1 MTCFAI
7 ILLTWMILFVGTA
20 LAIGLLSIA
29 AALIVIAVVA
39 ALAFLIYFLRAFFPR
54 FVQIGRWSA
63 QLRNLGFL
71 LGLLVGIAVLWYML
85 NQAGIELPTWALLAI
100 GIPLGLLFLILFL
113 LALVVWLVRLF
124 RYSWPLLRNAFWDI
138 HFRIVA
144 LSWRIIIGIPLGFIW
159 FFYRP
164 PLRWLVAMVL
174 FYFRGVAAGV
184 AWFLYNPPLRELV
197 QVWLFFARL
206 AARFVAWV
214 MYNPPV
220 RWLIDLAIF
229 SLRLSARFV
238 SSIVY
243 AVWSW
248 WPIGG
253 VRDKLRKGLTV
264 ESQSYQDYHHPH
276 NHSSPAA

>member
-1 MTCFAI
+1 MTCFAV
-7 ILLTWMILFVGTA
+7 ILLAWMILFVGTG

-29 AALIVIAVVA
+29 AALIIIAIVA
-39 ALAFLIYFLRAFFPR
+39 ALAFLVYFLRAFFPR

-71 LGLLVGIAVLWYML
+71 LALLVGLFAVWYLL
-85 NQAGIELPTWALLAI
+85 NQAGIALPTWVLLAI
-100 GIPLGLLFLILFL
+100 GIPLGLIFLILFL

-144 LSWRIIIGIPLGFIW
+144 LSWRIVIGIPLGFIW

-184 AWFLYNPPLRELV
+184 AWVLYNPPLRELIRV
-197 QVWLFFARL
+197 SLFFARL
-206 AARFVAWV
+206 AARIVAWIL
-214 MYNPPV
+214 YNPPV

-243 AVWSW
+243 AIWSW
-248 WPIGG
+248 WPLGG